1 MTAESMSYPLE
12 RLTQFFAP
20 KSIVLVGATERTLYT
35 QLSIASAKRFPA
47 ARLLLVN
54 RRGAP
59 VLGRSAATSCVA
71 LGEQVDTA
79 FIQVPASAAME
90 AVEDAHAAGIRN
102 VVLLSSGFAENN
114 EAGREAQLRLTAR
127 ASELGMLILGPNHLG
142 FINLVDNVSVS
153 AMVPLPTATTGALAL
168 IAQSGSV
175 ALGLSAYAAAQGV
188 GLSHQ
193 VTVGN
198 EAMISAADVIGY
210 AIEDERVNAVAL
222 YLESI
227 AKPERFA
234 AVARRAAEL
243 GKPVIVYKSGA
254 SAISARAAVA
264 HTGAFVGDDKTV
276 DAVLKDLGVIRVH
289 SLEDLIST
297 GKLATGLGRF
307 RTNGVGVVT
316 NSGGINGVIADLAD
330 RSGVALVELAPETVA
345 AIDEAIPDEFVT
357 AQNPFDMTGASVRD
371 PQIWGTAITLLSK
384 DPGVD
389 VLVVGLDLGGA
400 ESMNSI
406 IASALRSCGKP
417 YVCASFLAENMP
429 VEAQLTARR
438 LGLDLVS
445 TSGLEST
452 MRALGAITRWQAH
465 KDQIASDLE
474 WRAAPVEVP
483 PVDERHGQW
492 SEHKTRRMLEAAE
505 VPVVAATLVHTAEEA
520 IHAARAYG
528 QAVAVKIVSPDI
540 LHKTDIGG
548 VMLHVEGDQAV
559 REAFERVL
567 AAGHAQTPARVEGVL
582 LSPMRPPGI
591 ELLVGAVRD
600 SQWGLVLVMALGG
613 TLVEILDDSVIV
625 PTPFTPQRV
634 MRALSRLRGAALFK
648 GARGAQ
654 PADLVQ
660 VAHTITRFG
669 DLASA
674 LGDQLE
680 SLEINPLRITGST
693 IEALDAVVT
702 WRAS

>member
-1 MTAESMSYPLE
+1 MRSTPYSLD
-12 RLTQFFAP
+12 RLTRFFAP
-20 KSIVLVGATERTLYT
+20 RSIAIVGATERTLYT
-35 QLSIASAKRFPA
+35 QLSIASAERFSS

-54 RRGAP
+54 RRGTP
-59 VLGRSAATSCVA
+59 VLGRNAATSCVA

-79 FIQVPASAAME
+79 FVQVPASAAMD
-90 AVEDAHAAGIRN
+90 AIEDAYAAGIRN

-114 EAGREAQLRLTAR
+114 EAGRQAQLRLTAR
-127 ASELGMLILGPNHLG
+127 ADELGMLVLGPNHLG
-142 FINLVDNVSVS
+142 FINLVDNVSAS
-153 AMVPLPTATTGALAL
+153 AMVPLPTASVGALAL

-198 EAMISAADVIGY
+198 EAMLTAADVIGY

-227 AKPERFA
+227 AKPDRFA

-276 DAVLKDLGVIRVH
+276 NAVLKDLDVIRVH

-307 RTNGVGVVT
+307 STKGVGVVT

-330 RSGVALVELAPETVA
+330 RSDVTLVELAAETVA

-371 PQIWGTAITLLSK
+371 PQIWDTAITLLAK
-384 DPGVD
+384 DPAID
-389 VLVVGLDLGGA
+389 VLVVGLDLRGA
-400 ESMNSI
+400 ESMNQI
-406 IASALRSCGKP
+406 IATALRSCGKP
-417 YVCASFLAENMP
+417 YICASFLAEDMP
-429 VEAQLTARR
+429 VESQRTAQR
-438 LGLDLVS
+438 LGLNLVS
-445 TSGLEST
+445 TSGLEPT
-452 MRALGAITRWQAH
+452 MRGLGAIGRWQAH
-465 KDQIASDLE
+465 KDRLAADLP
-474 WRAAPVEVP
+474 WRAAPVAVP
-483 PVDERHGQW
+483 SVDARQGNW
-492 SEHKTRRMLEAAE
+492 SEHCTRCMLESADI
-505 VPVVAATLVHTAEEA
+505 PVVAATLVHTPDEA
-520 IHAARAYG
+520 VATARAYG

-548 VMLHVEGDQAV
+548 VALGVDGDEAV
-559 REAFERVL
+559 RAAFERVL
-567 AAGHAQTPARVEGVL
+567 AAGHAQASARIEGVL

-600 SQWGLVLVMALGG
+600 AQWGLVLVIALGG

-625 PTPFTPQRV
+625 PLPFTPQRV
-634 MRALSRLRGAALFK
+634 GRALSSLRGAALFK
-648 GARGAQ
+648 GARGA
-654 PADLVQ
+654 PPVDLAQ

-674 LGDQLE
+674 LGDPLE

-702 WRAS
+702 WRTV

>member
-1 MTAESMSYPLE
+1 MIYPHD

-20 KSIVLVGATERTLYT
+20 KSIVLVGAAERTLYT
-35 QLSIASAKRFPA
+35 QLSIASAERFSA

-54 RRGAP
+54 RRGVP
-59 VLGRSAATSCVA
+59 VLGRNAATSCVA

-79 FIQVPASAAME
+79 FVHVPASAAMD
-90 AVEDAHAAGIRN
+90 AIEDAHAAGIRN

-127 ASELGMLILGPNHLG
+127 ASELGMLLLGPNHLG
-142 FINLVDNVSVS
+142 FINLVDNISVS

-193 VTVGN
+193 ITVGN
-198 EAMISAADVIGY
+198 EAMLSAADVIGY

-227 AKPERFA
+227 AKPDRFA

-297 GKLATGLGRF
+297 GKLATGIGRF
-307 RTNGVGVVT
+307 RTSGVGVVT

-330 RSGVALVELAPETVA
+330 RSGVVLVELTPETVA

-371 PQIWGTAITLLSK
+371 PQIWETAITILSK
-384 DPGVD
+384 DPGID
-389 VLVVGLDLGGA
+389 ILVVGLDLQGA
-400 ESMNSI
+400 ESMNQI

-417 YVCASFLAENMP
+417 YVCASFLSEGMP
-429 VEAQLTARR
+429 VKSQITAQR
-438 LGLDLVS
+438 LGLNLVS
-445 TSGLEST
+445 TSGLEAT
-452 MRALGAITRWQAH
+452 MRALGAIARWQTH
-465 KDQIASDLE
+465 KDHISTDLS
-474 WRAAPVEVP
+474 WRAAPVKVP
-483 PVDERHGQW
+483 PAAERHGQW
-492 SEHKTRRMLEAAE
+492 SEHRTRCMLEAAD
-505 VPVVAATLVHTAEEA
+505 VPVVVATLVHTPEEA
-520 IHAARAYG
+520 VNIARVYN
-528 QAVAVKIVSPDI
+528 QPVAIKIVSPDI

-548 VMLHVEGDQAV
+548 VILNVEGDQAV
-559 REAFERVL
+559 REAFNQVL
-567 AAGHAQTPARVEGVL
+567 SAGRAQTPARIDGVL

-591 ELLVGAVRD
+591 ELLVGAMRD
-600 SQWGLVLVMALGG
+600 TQWGLVLVIALGG
-613 TLVEILDDSVIV
+613 TLVEIMDDSVIV
-625 PTPFTPQRV
+625 PAPFTPQRV
-634 MRALSRLRGAALFK
+634 IRALLSLRGAVLFK
-648 GARGAQ
+648 GVRGAQ
-654 PADLVQ
+654 PANLAQ
-660 VAHTITRFG
+660 VAQTITRFG
-669 DLASA
+669 DLACA
-674 LGDQLE
+674 LDDQLE

-702 WRAS
+702 WRTS